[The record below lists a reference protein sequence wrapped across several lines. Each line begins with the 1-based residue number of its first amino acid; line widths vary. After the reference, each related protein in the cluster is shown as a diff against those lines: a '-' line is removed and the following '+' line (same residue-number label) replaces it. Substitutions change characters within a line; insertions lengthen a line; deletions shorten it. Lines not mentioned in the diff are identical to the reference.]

1 MNNNLIKNFKEN
13 KFFAVGNDVFDIN
26 KIENNNLHYC
36 RFGGGFSQKISMD
49 DKQLNKDYVS
59 GKITLL
65 NKIPTVYQSAE
76 LYLDGWLDGEN
87 LEAYTLKFHNWN
99 GWSHCYAPLEQVMK
113 FNEYQKN
120 SEHGLSD
127 GLYKDTDI
135 FKIID
140 NDTITIKEY
149 ETYEADKMELIT
161 IKSHIINCNNKE
173 IKVFDLM
180 SCNWCWSQA

>member
-76 LYLDGWLDGEN
+76 LYLDGWLDDEN

-99 GWSHCYAPLEQVMK
+99 GWSH
-113 FNEYQKN
+113 
-120 SEHGLSD
+120 
-127 GLYKDTDI
+127 
-135 FKIID
+135 
-140 NDTITIKEY
+140 
-149 ETYEADKMELIT
+149 
-161 IKSHIINCNNKE
+161 
-173 IKVFDLM
+173 LM
-180 SCNWCWSQA
+180 STKKIQNMDYQMVYIKILIFLKSLIMIPLP